1 MIQSKPNAIPQYDRN
16 TGGAFP
22 RADAMKHKLPHERYQ
37 NAIKTPQLTRKSVIV
52 TKPMQMLGQR
62 NPLDQSL
69 PSYKTPFDLRKSQS
83 MLGGIA
89 GFYGSST
96 QNGKP
101 LMAQKG
107 IGAYGFAAN
116 LAPRDPLVNRNF

>member
-37 NAIKTPQLTRKSVIV
+37 NAIKTPQQKVVV

-62 NPLDQSL
+62 NQLDQSL

-83 MLGGIA
+83 SLGGIA
-89 GFYGSST
+89 GFNGSST

-101 LMAQKG
+101 LRAQSG
-107 IGAYGFAAN
+107 LGAYGFAAN
-116 LAPRDPLVNRNF
+116 LPPRDPLANRNF

>member
-1 MIQSKPNAIPQYDRN
+1 MIQSKPNAIPQYDKN

-22 RADAMKHKLPHERYQ
+22 RANAMKHKLPHERYQ
-37 NAIKTPQLTRKSVIV
+37 NAINTPLARKIVTV

-62 NPLDQSL
+62 NQLDQSL

-83 MLGGIA
+83 SLGGIA

-101 LMAQKG
+101 LMAQRG

-116 LAPRDPLVNRNF
+116 LPPRDPLVNRNF